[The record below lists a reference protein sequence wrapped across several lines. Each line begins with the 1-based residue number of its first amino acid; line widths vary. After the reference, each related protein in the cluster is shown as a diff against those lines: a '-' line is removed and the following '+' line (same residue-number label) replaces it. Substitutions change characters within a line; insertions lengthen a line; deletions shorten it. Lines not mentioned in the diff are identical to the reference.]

1 MELSSRVITPEGYLI
16 ADVVLCRTGIQE
28 YHSSE
33 LQGVT
38 GEPRIIRVYRPASEV
53 FAPEA
58 VASFR
63 LKPFCNGH
71 GDMINTGNIK
81 RYQVG
86 TIGESLAQDGDR
98 LVGKVVI
105 TDQATINEIQ
115 RGKTQVS
122 CGYDADYDWTAGLT
136 PDGIE
141 YEAVQRNI
149 RGNHLALVE
158 EGRCGCQCVIKDGSI
173 KLENENEVKDMPVEG
188 APVMAAPDIGAQIA
202 TLTAMV
208 QALTEVV
215 NKLAGAETAELPA
228 GEVPAEGE
236 MTGDVE
242 TPDMAEIK
250 ADDPAAATTDGL
262 LRVYDDARALVGGSV
277 KIAGSNAKQIKASAL
292 KLKYPS
298 GSFDGKSYA
307 YLSARFDAALAER
320 DQQTAMDAA
329 INGANKAPT
338 TSMDARAKFIKRQN
352 GGKK

>member
-1 MELSSRVITPEGYLI
+1 MDLSSRVITPEGYLL
-16 ADVVLCRTGIQE
+16 ADVVLCRAGIQE

-33 LQGVT
+33 LEGVQGK
-38 GEPRIIRVYRPASEV
+38 PRIIKVYRPASEV
-53 FAPEA
+53 FTPEA
-58 VASFR
+58 IASFR

-71 GDMINTGNIK
+71 GEMINTGNIK

-86 TIGESLAQDGDR
+86 TIGENLTRDGEQLA
-98 LVGKVVI
+98 GKVII

-122 CGYDADYDWTAGLT
+122 CGYDADYDWVPGLT
-136 PDGIE
+136 PGGIE

-158 EGRCGCQCVIKDGSI
+158 EGRCGCQCAIKDEGI
-173 KLENENEVKDMPVEG
+173 KLENENEVKDAPVEG

-320 DQQTAMDAA
+320 DQQTAMDSAVR
-329 INGANKAPT
+329 GANVAPSS
-338 TSMDARAKFIKRQN
+338 SMDARKKFIARQN

>member
-33 LQGVT
+33 LEGVQ

-173 KLENENEVKDMPVEG
+173 KLENENEVKDMPPE
-188 APVMAAPDIGAQIA
+188 APTDIGAQIA

-208 QALTEVV
+208 QALTEMVG
-215 NKLAGAETAELPA
+215 KMTSAEMPA

-236 MTGDVE
+236 MTGEVI

-250 ADDPAAATTDGL
+250 ADDPEAATTDGL
-262 LRVYDDARALVGGSV
+262 LKVYDDAKSLVGAGV
-277 KIAGSNAKQIKASAL
+277 KITGSNAKQIKAAAL

-298 GSFDGKSYA
+298 ASFDGKSYA

-320 DQQTAMDAA
+320 DQQTAMDSAVR
-329 INGANKAPT
+329 GANVAPSS
-338 TSMDARAKFIKRQN
+338 SMDARKKFIARQN